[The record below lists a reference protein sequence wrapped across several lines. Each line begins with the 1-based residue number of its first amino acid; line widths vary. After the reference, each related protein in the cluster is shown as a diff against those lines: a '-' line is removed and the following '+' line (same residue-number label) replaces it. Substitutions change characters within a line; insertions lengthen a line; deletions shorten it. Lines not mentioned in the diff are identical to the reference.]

1 MFKDDLTPDKIYE
14 SVLEGSV
21 EEKLSMMVNDSHRE
35 AISHFLKI
43 DPVERWS
50 AVEALQHDVFQS
62 SDSQTTTIPV

>member
-21 EEKLSMMVNDSHRE
+21 EEKLSMLVNDSHRE
-35 AISHFLKI
+35 ANSQFLRL
-43 DPVERWS
+43 DPRERYS

-62 SDSQTTTIPV
+62 DSQTTTSPV